1 MTTPRNVGQVPIY
14 YNIMKPGRP
23 GRYFKT
29 NPEPLFPFGHG
40 LSYTTF
46 EYANLSVAAT
56 SSTSATARIDI
67 TNTGDREG
75 DEVVQ
80 LYVRDEYASVVR
92 PAMELK
98 RFQRLTLK
106 PGESRTVTFNL
117 EKDAFA
123 LYDPETSDWV
133 VEPGTFEIMV
143 GSSSRDIRTS
153 EKLNL

>member
-1 MTTPRNVGQVPIY
+1 M
-14 YNIMKPGRP
+14 
-23 GRYFKT
+23 
-29 NPEPLFPFGHG
+29 
-40 LSYTTF
+40 
-46 EYANLSVAAT
+46 
-56 SSTSATARIDI
+56 
-67 TNTGDREG
+67 
-75 DEVVQ
+75 
-80 LYVRDEYASVVR
+80 R

-106 PGESRTVTFNL
+106 PDESRTVTFNL

-123 LYDPETSDWV
+123 LYDPETNDWV